1 MGGVRWAGSE
11 VTGPEVQISRG
22 FRSDGQGVQVRW
34 VGGFRSVSQG
44 QVVGLG
50 VESCGEGDI

>member
-50 VESCGEGDI
+50 VESCG